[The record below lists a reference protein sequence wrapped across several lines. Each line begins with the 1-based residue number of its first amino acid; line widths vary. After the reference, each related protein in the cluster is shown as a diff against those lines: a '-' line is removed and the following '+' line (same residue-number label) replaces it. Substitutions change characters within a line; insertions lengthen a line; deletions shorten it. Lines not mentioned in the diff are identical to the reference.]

1 MVQSKAEE
9 EKPAE
14 ESPAVTEDTKKVEEE
29 APKEAA
35 EPES

>member
-14 ESPAVTEDTKKVEEE
+14 ESPAVIEETKKVDEE
-29 APKEAA
+29 APKVAA